1 MKILFIFIYKELAE
15 VPDVGREN
23 LIAHIWQIRKQL
35 IRRYSK
41 LGKRLIPYTR
51 SFP

>member
-1 MKILFIFIYKELAE
+1 MKACVIFIYILAE

-23 LIAHIWQIRKQL
+23 LIVHICQIRKQL

-41 LGKRLIPYTR
+41 LGKRLIPYIH
-51 SFP
+51 SFL